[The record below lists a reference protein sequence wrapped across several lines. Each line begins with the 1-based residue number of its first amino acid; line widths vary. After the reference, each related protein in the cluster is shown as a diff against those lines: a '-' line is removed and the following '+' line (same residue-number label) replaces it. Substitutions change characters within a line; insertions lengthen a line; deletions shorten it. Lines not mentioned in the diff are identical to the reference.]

1 MRRHIALV
9 VGEKHAP
16 RADRAA
22 ALATYFL
29 RLPRLL
35 DAGRLVA
42 LDPLLLFARRLRAI
56 DLTVHTGLRPF
67 KTQAGKTQKT
77 PAPKTFRSRVR
88 ACHKRGTG
96 AYFAK

>member
-1 MRRHIALV
+1 M

-42 LDPLLLFARRLRAI
+42 LDPLLLFALRFRAI
-56 DLTVHTGLRPF
+56 SLTVHTGPVPSKPRRA
-67 KTQAGKTQKT
+67 KQKT

-88 ACHKRGTG
+88 ACHKRGI
-96 AYFAK
+96 AMAMPASM